1 MSKIL
6 LPQAGYVLLATCH
19 VLLAW
24 RSGSIS
30 AAFKLPKFIFSLQR
44 KQRRWTVCPMGA
56 HSKPLLQLDLPF
68 GSPSKSLCE
77 NPNSVE
83 FHEELHQRFLHDLR
97 EREEE
102 NNVLAEKRLV
112 VDRHKNMISLNY
124 RFTVWENVK
133 FLV

>member
-1 MSKIL
+1 MSFML
-6 LPQAGYVLLATCH
+6 GGLARFR
-19 VLLAW
+19 LYLNYL
-24 RSGSIS
+24 SL
-30 AAFKLPKFIFSLQR
+30 FFSLQR

-112 VDRHKNMISLNY
+112 VDRHKNMISIN
-124 RFTVWENVK
+124 TDSQSGK
-133 FLV
+133 M